1 MDRFQN
7 RTSFR
12 RFLHSRPAA
21 AVFAVLVFL
30 LGWSAVKSYLG
41 VRSAG
46 RVYQEVKAEREELV
60 LEKNRLAD
68 RLSYI
73 SSPYGL
79 EKELRRKFN
88 FILPGEELLVVV
100 DRPQVISEEGSSGG
114 ALWPRFID
122 FMSGL
127 FKFGE

>member
-7 RTSFR
+7 QTSFR
-12 RFLHSRPAA
+12 RFFYSRPAA
-21 AVFAVLVFL
+21 AVLAVLVVL
-30 LGWSAVKSYLG
+30 LGWSTIQSYLR

-46 RVYQEVKAEREELV
+46 RVYQEVKEEREGLV
-60 LEKNRLAD
+60 LKKNQLSD
-68 RLSYI
+68 RLNYI

-88 FILPGEELLVVV
+88 LILPGEELLVVV
-100 DRPQVISEEGSSGG
+100 DRPQVMPEEGGGSGT
-114 ALWPRFID
+114 LWPKFID
-122 FMSGL
+122 LMSGL

>member
-1 MDRFQN
+1 
-7 RTSFR
+7 
-12 RFLHSRPAA
+12 
-21 AVFAVLVFL
+21 VLVFL
-30 LGWSAVKSYLG
+30 LGWSAARSYLS

-46 RVYQEVKAEREELV
+46 GVYQEVKEEREELV
-60 LEKNRLAD
+60 LEKNQLAD

-100 DRPQVISEEGSSGG
+100 DRPQVTPGEGSGGG
-114 ALWPRFID
+114 ALWPKFID
-122 FMSGL
+122 FMSGF